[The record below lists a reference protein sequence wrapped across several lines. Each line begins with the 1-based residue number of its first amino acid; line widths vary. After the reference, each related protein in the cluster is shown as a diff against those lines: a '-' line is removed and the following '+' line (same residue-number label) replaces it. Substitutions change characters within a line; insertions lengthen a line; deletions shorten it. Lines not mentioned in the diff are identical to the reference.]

1 MARVPQYERRVALQ
15 AIPGVRA
22 TPQFVDNSALAAGL
36 DAVGQVAVDLAVK
49 EREQADTTAVI
60 GFDTDLTNRAN
71 SLIYDSTNG
80 LLTKKGK
87 DALGAVDNTMASY
100 DEQAAALL
108 SGLSNDAQRKR
119 AQAIIASKRDSLLGT
134 ANQYQYQQIQKYQTD
149 TDLASIATSQNNA
162 ALNYADPA
170 AVRTS
175 HQKIVDVSRL
185 MGERNG
191 MSPEAIDV
199 MVQKNTSSMYSD
211 ILRRQ
216 AASDPYKA
224 QSSLK
229 QYQQYLTAD
238 DLTQIGSSIDSKV
251 ERLQQKAEMQQLRR
265 EAKAERTLAQIDNQ
279 AASGL
284 PATDE
289 MWERWAPAFA
299 GTPLQAEFNERR
311 RGEVEIQKVLGLPD
325 AEQQAFVNQRM
336 ADLQEKG
343 GTIQQLNAVNRLQR
357 TIEGGRK
364 LRTEAPIAFAQQRE
378 GLATDVYDP
387 SSADATDVMDA
398 RLDTLKSMRERYGPQ
413 VGIKPLLPQEAAGL
427 GAALERSTPEEQ
439 GQILEAIYGS
449 IGDLEAYK
457 GALQQIRPDSP
468 VTAVAGMI
476 YAKQRSMEMNPA
488 WYQRSRVVDSKDA
501 AKTILLGESLIN
513 KTKQGKTSDGKI
525 SFQMPSNEEL
535 DTAIDTYVG
544 EAYADRP
551 EVKLMDRQNVRA
563 AYAGRS
569 AGINGGSGTVD
580 TDILD
585 WAVKAAVGAV
595 TKFNDQDTFVPWGMD
610 EDDFRLE
617 ARRKLVQAVSDL
629 KLGPPAMVNGLTLK
643 PIGDSQYVVYRG
655 GVKQPK
661 VPGGREDLIITIGD
675 GQ

>member
-15 AIPGVRA
+15 GLPNVRA
-22 TPQFVDNSALAAGL
+22 TPQFVDNSALAQGL
-36 DAVGQVAVDLAVK
+36 SDVGQVAVEMAVK

-60 GFDTDLTNRAN
+60 GFDTDLTNRTN
-71 SLIYDSTNG
+71 SLIYDPTNG

-119 AQAIIASKRDSLLGT
+119 AQAIIASKRGSLLGT

-229 QYQQYLTAD
+229 HYQQYLTAD

-289 MWERWAPAFA
+289 MWDRWAPAFA

-325 AEQQAFVNQRM
+325 AEQQAFVNKRM

-343 GTIQQLNAVNRLQR
+343 GTIQQLSAVNRLQR

-364 LRTEAPIAFAQQRE
+364 LRAEAPIAFAQQRE

-413 VGIKPLLPQEAAGL
+413 VGIKPLLPQEAAAI
-427 GAALERSTPEEQ
+427 GAALERSTPEQQ
-439 GQILEAIYGS
+439 GQILGALRETIADQS
-449 IGDLEAYK
+449 AYM

-468 VTAVAGMI
+468 VTAIAGAI
-476 YAKQRSMEMNPA
+476 QGKQRSLEMGPA
-488 WYQRSRVVDSKDA
+488 WYQTSNVVSSKDA
-501 AKTILLGESLIN
+501 ANTILLGESLIN
-513 KTKQGKTSDGKI
+513 KTKQGKASDGKI
-525 SFQMPSNEEL
+525 SFQMPSNEDL

-551 EVKLMDRQNVRA
+551 EAKLLDRQVVRA

-585 WAVKAAVGAV
+585 WAVKAGVGAV

-610 EDDFRLE
+610 ENDFRLE
-617 ARRKLVQAVSDL
+617 ARRKLVQAVSERN
-629 KLGPPAMVNGLTLK
+629 LGPAAMVNSLTLK
-643 PIGDSQYVVYRG
+643 PLGDGQYLVYRG
-655 GVKQPK
+655 GRKQSASAD
-661 VPGGREDLIITIGD
+661 GREDLIITIGD